1 MLSSPSSATRK
12 RATSGCPRPVPIRQT
27 TTAIEHLR
35 GSIAINSIWN
45 DTYAAIALH
54 LVIALAA
61 GGIIGLE
68 RSYHGRP
75 AGFRTH
81 ALVCLSSC
89 MLMVLTVYQDTWFSA
104 LALDQVS
111 VDPTRMAQGI
121 MTGIGFLGAGVIMK
135 EGLTIRG
142 LTTAA
147 SIWITAAIGIMIG
160 VGFYFPAGIGT
171 ALTLVV
177 LSGFRWIERRMP
189 IEFHANL
196 TVAFLRNA
204 AMPEAEL
211 RAMVERQGFAV
222 ANMNY
227 SVTGDGK
234 TFEYHMV
241 IHSPDRSNTRPHSA
255 SRRPGTER
263 PGKRITA
270 RTFRPCRPRPFRSAF
285 AIAAARTT
293 R

>member
-1 MLSSPSSATRK
+1 M
-12 RATSGCPRPVPIRQT
+12 
-27 TTAIEHLR
+27 E
-35 GSIAINSIWN
+35 INSIWN

-104 LALDQVS
+104 LSLDQIT

-135 EGLTIRG
+135 EGLTISG

-177 LSGFRWIERRMP
+177 LSGFAGSSAGCRSSSTRTSRW
-189 IEFHANL
+189 
-196 TVAFLRNA
+196 
-204 AMPEAEL
+204 
-211 RAMVERQGFAV
+211 GF
-222 ANMNY
+222 
-227 SVTGDGK
+227 
-234 TFEYHMV
+234 
-241 IHSPDRSNTRPHSA
+241 
-255 SRRPGTER
+255 
-263 PGKRITA
+263 
-270 RTFRPCRPRPFRSAF
+270 F
-285 AIAAARTT
+285 ATPLCPW
-293 R
+293 